1 MKEFT
6 LKQKEADYFKL
17 NIGDKS
23 YLIPLARSL
32 TFEELNGMKGKKNV
46 VDFFEK
52 HLGTEVFNAL
62 TVDQFET
69 ICREWQKANDTKARQ
84 SNVPGNESR
93 TLSFWLSLASVLTA
107 LGVLIFK

>member
-17 NIGDKS
+17 NIGDRS

-32 TFEELNGMKGKKNV
+32 TFEELNGMKSKKNV

-52 HLGTEVFNAL
+52 HLGAEVFNAL

-69 ICREWQKANDTKARQ
+69 ICREWQKANDTKAD
-84 SNVPGNESR
+84 GEDEDITMGES
-93 TLSFWLSLASVLTA
+93 
-107 LGVLIFK
+107 

>member
-32 TFEELNGMKGKKNV
+32 TFEEINRMQNKENV
-46 VDFFEK
+46 VEFFRK
-52 HLGTEVFNAL
+52 YLGNDVFNAL
-62 TVDQFET
+62 TVDQFE
-69 ICREWQKANDTKARQ
+69 IVCREWQKANDMTADGEDEDIT
-84 SNVPGNESR
+84 VGES
-93 TLSFWLSLASVLTA
+93 
-107 LGVLIFK
+107 